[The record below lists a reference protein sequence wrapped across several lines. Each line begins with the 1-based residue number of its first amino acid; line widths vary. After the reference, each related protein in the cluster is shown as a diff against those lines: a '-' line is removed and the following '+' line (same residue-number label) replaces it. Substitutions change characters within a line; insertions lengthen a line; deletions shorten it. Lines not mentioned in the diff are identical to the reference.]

1 MITNFKHKL
10 LTIYKFLTLAEKKKT
25 FVIFLNGFVNLAFDL
40 ISIGLIIP
48 IIYSIVNNKKFNI
61 PLLGNF
67 ELDLY
72 LSLSIFIFIIVV
84 KNIFY
89 YYNSVLLL
97 KFCKNLYE
105 RISIGLLENQ
115 IKSDYLEYLKV
126 GYSDFSR
133 SILLEVNY
141 LVGFYRGIISCI
153 TQFFIFS
160 GILIFLFFYNFTT
173 TISLIAYYFI
183 LLVLPSILIYKKI
196 DRLAKDRKFLDKN
209 KIYISN
215 HIFQNLSI
223 IKLFKKELFFI
234 DIFKEANLG
243 QQNNLMGLS
252 KIQLLPK
259 MFIELTTLSFIIMMI
274 ILNIYISTS
283 LEKMIMVVSIYLF
296 AAVRLM
302 PSINELM
309 GSLQSVRYFYNSFVS
324 VDSKITIKTPV
335 HIEMGNASEDLNFKS
350 EIKIN
355 NLSFN
360 YPGDEKNVIHNLNF
374 KIKKNSLFGI
384 HGESGSGKTTLINI
398 LLGLISSK
406 TGQVMCDNV
415 DISKNINSWQ
425 NLISYVPSNYLLLN
439 STIKSNVAYGEKDF
453 EINKDEVNR
462 ALESA
467 QMDTFIKQNNIN
479 QNYMIEEDGKNLS
492 AGQIQR
498 ICISRAFYRNTPILI
513 LDEPTSNLDKENAYK
528 IISLIKS
535 IKNLTT
541 IIVSHD
547 YNIIKMCDENIKL
560 V

>member
-25 FVIFLNGFVNLAFDL
+25 LVIFLNGFINLAFDL

-183 LLVLPSILIYKKI
+183 FLVLPSILIYKKI

-274 ILNIYISTS
+274 IINIYISTS
-283 LEKMIMVVSIYLF
+283 LEKMVMVVSIYLF

-360 YPGDEKNVIHNLNF
+360 YPGDENNVINNLNF

-425 NLISYVPSNYLLLN
+425 NLISYVPSSYLLLN

>member
-48 IIYSIVNNKKFNI
+48 IIYSIVNNKKFNS